1 MAHAY
6 TPGLHV
12 SERTRL
18 RKHRRLPLPGEVLA
32 EKGQLVSA
40 ETVVARAELPGD
52 VVLINAVSQLG
63 CTPGELTSYLTK
75 GQGDEVREGELFGE
89 TRPWIK
95 LFRSQLTAPAAGT
108 LESISAVT
116 GQIVLRK
123 PPRPI
128 DLAAYVDG
136 RVVEVVPGEGVD
148 VEVEASFIQ
157 GIFGVGGEAT
167 GTLAVAVDSPDADLK
182 PEHVHDELAGKVV
195 VAGAFASAELL
206 KRCADV
212 GVAGLIVGGFHDR
225 DLRAILGYDLGVA
238 ITGTEQI
245 GLTLIMTEGFGR
257 IAMARRTFELLKSRE
272 GQKASVNGATQIR
285 AGVLR
290 PEIVIAWHAG
300 QHPQSE
306 PRAPASGLRPGSMV
320 RIIREPLFGRLGK
333 VADLPHEP
341 RTIATEAKVRV
352 AEIELDDGQQT
363 VVPRANLEMIEP

>member
-32 EKGQLVSA
+32 EKGQVVSA

-63 CTPGELTSYLTK
+63 CTPGELASYLTK
-75 GQGDEVREGELFGE
+75 GQGDEVRQGELIGE

-128 DLAAYVDG
+128 ELAAYVDG

-157 GIFGVGGEAT
+157 GIG
-167 GTLAVAVDSPDADLK
+167 
-182 PEHVHDELAGKVV
+182 H
-195 VAGAFASAELL
+195 
-206 KRCADV
+206 
-212 GVAGLIVGGFHDR
+212 
-225 DLRAILGYDLGVA
+225 LRRR
-238 ITGTEQI
+238 
-245 GLTLIMTEGFGR
+245 GR
-257 IAMARRTFELLKSRE
+257 SHRHSRRRRRLARR
-272 GQKASVNGATQIR
+272 
-285 AGVLR
+285 R
-290 PEIVIAWHAG
+290 PEARTR
-300 QHPQSE
+300 SR
-306 PRAPASGLRPGSMV
+306 RARRQGGRRGGV
-320 RIIREPLFGRLGK
+320 RLGR
-333 VADLPHEP
+333 AL
-341 RTIATEAKVRV
+341 EAMR
-352 AEIELDDGQQT
+352 
-363 VVPRANLEMIEP
+363 